1 MAVRIAA
8 AHDSDI
14 LLDGIKG
21 ILEADHRFCLTASA
35 RCTFDLLSLVER
47 TPLDLV
53 LLSDRLYGGDLV
65 ETVGALRD
73 LAPNTRLIILGT
85 ATDGRFIR
93 DLLLLGVSGYLDWAD
108 SLCDLLPIAVQ
119 TVLLNRPFLSPTA
132 HAEYLTGLRE
142 TSDLRPLTREAYR
155 MLYLLREGYTMK
167 QIAADL
173 NLPVKRTY
181 KLRDRLRERFGART
195 NEEMMARVA
204 NSIMDLASQI

>member
-14 LLDGIKG
+14 MLEGMRG
-21 ILEADHRFCLTASA
+21 ILEADHRFCLAATA
-35 RCTFDLLSLVER
+35 RCTSDLLSLVEH

-65 ETVGALRD
+65 ETVSALRD
-73 LAPNTRLIILGT
+73 LAPNTRLIVLGS
-85 ATDGRFIR
+85 ASDGRFIG

-132 HAEYLTGLRE
+132 HSEYLTAPKE
-142 TSDLRPLTREAYR
+142 QPASRPLTREAYR
-155 MLYLLREGYTMK
+155 VLHLLREGYTMA

-173 NLPVKRTY
+173 NLPLKRTY
-181 KLRDRLRERFGART
+181 KIRDRLRERFDART
-195 NEEMMARVA
+195 NEELIVRVGE
-204 NSIMDLASQI
+204 ILFRD

>member
-14 LLDGIKG
+14 MLEGMRG
-21 ILEADHRFCLTASA
+21 ILEADHRFCLAAFA
-35 RCTFDLLSLVER
+35 RCTADLLAVVQA

-73 LAPNTRLIILGT
+73 LAPNMRLIILGT
-85 ATDGRFIR
+85 APDGHFIH
-93 DLLLLGVSGYLDWAD
+93 DLLRFGVSGYLDWAD

-132 HAEYLTGLRE
+132 HSEYLTSPKE
-142 TSDLRPLTREAYR
+142 ESISRPLTREAYR
-155 MLYLLREGYTMK
+155 VLHLLREGYTMK

-173 NLPVKRTY
+173 NLPLKRTY
-181 KLRDRLRERFGART
+181 KIRDRLRERFDART
-195 NEEMMARVA
+195 NEELIVRAA
-204 NSIMDLASQI
+204 SINPFK